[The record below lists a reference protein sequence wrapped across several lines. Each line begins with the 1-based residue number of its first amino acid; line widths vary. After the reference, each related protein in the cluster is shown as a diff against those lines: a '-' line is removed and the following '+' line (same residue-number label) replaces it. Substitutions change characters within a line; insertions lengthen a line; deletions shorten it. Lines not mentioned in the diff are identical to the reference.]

1 MRGFSLM
8 VVVSV
13 MVALGTMLAVPDMV
27 HATGGRQRIVV
38 RQGFRAPRVQRFRV
52 QQVQPIHVQQFA
64 VQQFAVKPVQ
74 RFQRF
79 RQAPVIVTQQ
89 LHAPQIQ
96 FQQFH
101 QFQGGAF
108 FTSPQPIV
116 VPGGYSEFFIY

>member
-8 VVVSV
+8 VVVAV
-13 MVALGTMLAVPDMV
+13 MVAMGSMLAIPDIA

-38 RQGFRAPRVQRFRV
+38 RQGIGSRAPRVQRIRV
-52 QQVQPIHVQQFA
+52 QQVQPV
-64 VQQFAVKPVQ
+64 
-74 RFQRF
+74 QRF

-108 FTSPQPIV
+108 FTTPQAIV
-116 VPGGYSEFFIY
+116 VPGGYVDFFIR